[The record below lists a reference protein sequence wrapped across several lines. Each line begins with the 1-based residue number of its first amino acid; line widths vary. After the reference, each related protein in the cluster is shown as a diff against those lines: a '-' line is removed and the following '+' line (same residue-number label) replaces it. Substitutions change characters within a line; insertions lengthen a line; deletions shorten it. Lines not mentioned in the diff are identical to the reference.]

1 MHQAVLEVVIAMH
14 YHCTGH
20 PSTFQLLGFDVLFDE
35 LLQPQILEV
44 NVGLSLSLEA
54 SVLDAN
60 VKGGVVVDCL
70 NVVGVAARSAHVA
83 GDVLENAVDEFARAA
98 ATQFMRVFPTAESMQ
113 LHTPLFKSIDPH
125 TLALAELVAQTEPLV
140 SSSNIPPAL
149 VPDSAIPEGMQLRC
163 PPNRTAADFLRFSH
177 VNASVF
183 MKKKKKKKR
192 LKLQTR
198 PKSARPH

>member
-1 MHQAVLEVVIAMH
+1 
-14 YHCTGH
+14 
-20 PSTFQLLGFDVLFDE
+20 VLFDE

-70 NVVGVAARSAHVA
+70 NVVGVAARSANVA
-83 GDVLENAVDEFARAA
+83 GDVIGDAVDEFARAA
-98 ATQFMRVFPTAESMQ
+98 ETHFVRVFPTAESMQ

-125 TLALAELVAQTEPLV
+125 TLALAELVAQTEPPV
-140 SSSNIPPAL
+140 SSSNTPPVLA
-149 VPDSAIPEGMQLRC
+149 PDSASPEGKLPLCGVQLRC
-163 PPNRTAADFLRFSH
+163 PPNRTATDFLSFSH

-183 MKKKKKKKR
+183 MKKKKKKK
-192 LKLQTR
+192 LKLRTR